1 MMEPQAVDGAFE
13 ATRTILA
20 PMPMLGIPE
29 VLADE
34 GRGLW
39 SVRQPGVEVPRV
51 YRCADIR
58 SCQVYE
64 VEGEQQ
70 PVPEGLQG
78 IGEIFMN
85 PMAVSRAN
93 MARRGDRI
101 FGVGVLVEM
110 AGLAEPVRIGIWSRP
125 LKRGSRSYR
134 NVMGSAEELKSAIE
148 GLMVGESDG

>member
-1 MMEPQAVDGAFE
+1 MTEPQAVDGAFE

-39 SVRQPGVEVPRV
+39 SVRQPGAEVPRV

-70 PVPEGLQG
+70 PAQQPHVQPGHAHH
-78 IGEIFMN
+78 MRH
-85 PMAVSRAN
+85 A
-93 MARRGDRI
+93 
-101 FGVGVLVEM
+101 
-110 AGLAEPVRIGIWSRP
+110 
-125 LKRGSRSYR
+125 
-134 NVMGSAEELKSAIE
+134 
-148 GLMVGESDG
+148 